1 MKRIFVAVISLIAVV
16 SVFGKDIYVSPSGGD
31 SAAGTAEAPYLTIR
45 KAMNQPRPAR
55 ISIFERAS
63 TSLSRPI
70 SCAAGRRV
78 HTMWYMT

>member
-45 KAMNQPRPAR
+45 KA
-55 ISIFERAS
+55 I
-63 TSLSRPI
+63 
-70 SCAAGRRV
+70 
-78 HTMWYMT
+78 